1 MAKNRP
7 GYGKKQSPLH
17 RLIEQ
22 ALVKPYIPG
31 KPIPKG
37 WALCCPFCETYKMTA
52 TRLGSLLGDTR
63 GFQCRGSGRYALQPD
78 ITGCGK
84 FIGKLEADAHRALY
98 IVEE

>member
-37 WALCCPFCETYKMTA
+37 WALCCPFCETWKMRKVSA
-52 TRLGSLLGDTR
+52 PVR
-63 GFQCRGSGRYALQPD
+63 GFQCRGDGVGALLPSV
-78 ITGCGK
+78 TGCDK
-84 FIGKLEADAHRALY
+84 FTSKVEADAHRALY